1 MPDLRVRNV
10 NKTFNG
16 SKVLQ
21 DINFDVHDGE
31 FFTLLG
37 PSGCGK
43 STTLSC
49 IAGLER
55 PDEGT
60 IELDD
65 TVFFS
70 GADGTFVAP
79 EGRNLGM
86 VFQSYALWPH
96 MTIADNLALPLKL
109 RKVTKSKRNGLIDDA
124 LEKVDLLHLR
134 DRYPHEMSGGQQQ
147 RVALAR
153 ALVYSPRLLLLD
165 EPLSNLDAKLR
176 EQARAWLKA
185 LQSEVGI
192 TTIYVT
198 HDQDEALAMSD
209 RIAVMS
215 KGEMVQIDTPTEIY
229 EQPAAREVAGFV
241 GSCNFLAGKV
251 VEASD
256 ADARV
261 QLEATGQVVHAT
273 GRMDVHTGDTVSVAV
288 RPERVNIAAVG
299 TTHAEGHNV
308 VRASVSSVLY
318 VGRKYEYLLTV
329 GNSTITADCLKAG
342 HQGEVDLVIDP
353 ENIFLYPQKQMAG
366 AS

>member
-16 SKVLQ
+16 NKVLH
-21 DINFDVHDGE
+21 DINFEVHDGE

-43 STTLSC
+43 STTLAC
-49 IAGLER
+49 IAGLES

-60 IELDD
+60 IELDE
-65 TVFFS
+65 TCFFN
-70 GADGTFVAP
+70 GAAGTFVAP
-79 EGRNLGM
+79 ESRNLGM

-109 RKVTKSKRNGLIDDA
+109 RKVAKARRSELIDDA

-134 DRYPHEMSGGQQQ
+134 NRYPHEMSGGQQQ

-198 HDQDEALAMSD
+198 HDQEEALAMSD
-209 RIAVMS
+209 RVAVMS
-215 KGEMVQIDTPTEIY
+215 KGRMVQIASPNAIY
-229 EQPAAREVAGFV
+229 EQPAAREVADFV
-241 GSCNFLAGKV
+241 GSCNFLDGKV
-251 VEASD
+251 VEASGRD
-256 ADARV
+256 AKV
-261 QLEATGQVVHAT
+261 QLEATGQTVHAT
-273 GRMDVHTGDTVSVAV
+273 GRMDVHSGDAVTVAV
-288 RPERVNIAAVG
+288 RPERVSIAAAG
-299 TTHAEGHNV
+299 HAAGAGQNV
-308 VRASVSSVLY
+308 VRANVSSVQY
-318 VGRKYEYLLTV
+318 VGSKYEYLLTV
-329 GNSTITADCLKAG
+329 GNSTIHADCLKSG
-342 HQGEVDLVIDP
+342 HQGEVDLLIDP
-353 ENIFLYPQKQMAG
+353 ENIFLYPQKQVVSA
-366 AS
+366 

>member
-1 MPDLRVRNV
+1 MPDLRVKNV

-16 SKVLQ
+16 NKVLQ

-43 STTLSC
+43 STTLAC
-49 IAGLER
+49 IAGLES
-55 PDEGT
+55 PDEGS

-70 GADGTFVAP
+70 SKNNTFVAP

-109 RKVTKSKRNGLIDDA
+109 RKVATPRRNELIDDA

-134 DRYPHEMSGGQQQ
+134 SRYPHEMSGGQQQ

-198 HDQDEALAMSD
+198 HDQEEALAMSD
-209 RIAVMS
+209 RIAVMD
-215 KGEMVQIDTPTEIY
+215 KGRMVQIASPTEIY
-229 EQPAAREVAGFV
+229 EQPAAQEVAAFV
-241 GSCNFLAGKV
+241 GSCNFLDAHVIEVSPGDAKV
-251 VEASD
+251 KLD
-256 ADARV
+256 
-261 QLEATGQVVHAT
+261 ATGQLVHAT
-273 GRMDVHTGDTVSVAV
+273 GRMDVRSGDAVTVAV
-288 RPERVNIAAVG
+288 RPERVNIATA
-299 TTHAEGHNV
+299 GHLPGDGLNV
-308 VRASVSSVLY
+308 VRAKVNSVQY
-318 VGRKYEYLLTV
+318 VGAKYEYLLSV
-329 GNSTITADCLKAG
+329 GESTIAADCLKPG

-353 ENIFLYPQKQMAG
+353 ENIFLYPQKQMAT
-366 AS
+366 A

>member
-1 MPDLRVRNV
+1 MPELRVRNL

-16 SKVLQ
+16 SQVLQ
-21 DINFDVHDGE
+21 DINFKVHDGE
-31 FFTLLG
+31 FFTMLG

-49 IAGLER
+49 IAGLEK
-55 PDEGT
+55 PDEGS
-60 IELDD
+60 IELDN

-70 GADGTFVAP
+70 GAKNTFVAP
-79 EGRNLGM
+79 EARNLGM

-109 RKVTKSKRNGLIDDA
+109 RKISKARRNELIDDA
-124 LEKVDLLHLR
+124 LAKVDLLHLR
-134 DRYPHEMSGGQQQ
+134 NRYPHEMSGGQQQ

-198 HDQDEALAMSD
+198 HDQEEALAMSD
-209 RIAVMS
+209 RVAVMS
-215 KGEMVQIDTPTEIY
+215 KGRMVQIATPTEIY
-229 EQPAAREVAGFV
+229 EQPAAREVASFV
-241 GSCNFLAGKV
+241 GTCNFLDGKV
-251 VEASD
+251 VDVSGSYAK
-256 ADARV
+256 V

-273 GRMDVHTGDTVSVAV
+273 GRMEVQSGDAVAVAV
-288 RPERVNIAAVG
+288 RPERITIAAAG
-299 TTHAEGHNV
+299 SAPNSNQNV
-308 VRASVSSVLY
+308 IRAQVNSVQY
-318 VGRKYEYLLTV
+318 VGSKYEYLLSV
-329 GNSTITADCLKAG
+329 GASAISADCLKPG
-342 HQGEVDLVIDP
+342 HRGEVDLVIDP
-353 ENIFLYPQKQMAG
+353 ENIFLYPNKEAVP
-366 AS
+366 A

>member
-16 SKVLQ
+16 SQVLH
-21 DINFDVHDGE
+21 DINFEVRDGE

-43 STTLSC
+43 STTLAC
-49 IAGLER
+49 IAGLES

-65 TVFFS
+65 SVFFS
-70 GADGTFVAP
+70 SATGTFVAP
-79 EGRNLGM
+79 ESRNLGM

-109 RKVTKSKRNGLIDDA
+109 RKVAKARRNELIDDA
-124 LEKVDLLHLR
+124 LAKVDLLHLR
-134 DRYPHEMSGGQQQ
+134 NRYPHEMSGGQQQ

-198 HDQDEALAMSD
+198 HDQEEALAMSD

-215 KGEMVQIDTPTEIY
+215 KGNMIQVATPTEIY

-241 GSCNFLAGKV
+241 GNCNFLDGKV
-251 VEASD
+251 VEATGSE
-256 ADARV
+256 AKV
-261 QLEATGQVVHAT
+261 QLEATGQLVHAT
-273 GRMDVHTGDTVSVAV
+273 GRMDVHSGDAVTVAV
-288 RPERVNIAAVG
+288 RPERVTITGAGYAA
-299 TTHAEGHNV
+299 AEGQNV
-308 VRASVSSVLY
+308 VRASVSSVQY
-318 VGRKYEYLLTV
+318 VGSKYEYLLSV
-329 GNSTITADCLKAG
+329 GNSTIAADCLKAG
-342 HQGEVDLVIDP
+342 HHGEVDLLIDA
-353 ENIFLYPQKQMAG
+353 ENIFLYPQKQVVPA
-366 AS
+366 